1 MSWFCLLVLY
11 SVQSKHLPTTVHS
24 IGGVGRLWF
33 WCYTHTH
40 TQTDSSALYKG
51 IISKWSEGYHKGHRF
66 DSGRCEKLPFQE
78 LHLAMTLQ
86 QSSFITP
93 SGFPFPVLK
102 KFKNTLVTFLIY
114 IWYIY
119 IWNTF
124 YWACPLLPCT
134 YITGH
139 VSARISTCDGGPL
152 VVQFIMFYQDR
163 ENWEISDVRSPGQL
177 TQPEL

>member
-1 MSWFCLLVLY
+1 MTFY
-11 SVQSKHLPTTVHS
+11 
-24 IGGVGRLWF
+24 
-33 WCYTHTH
+33 
-40 TQTDSSALYKG
+40 QTDPGIKAQVLWLVPTGTIPDLTQKCIYCMNKCVWISTYPYLYC
-51 IISKWSEGYHKGHRF
+51 IILKWSECHHKGRRF
-66 DSGRCEKLPFQE
+66 DSRRCEKLSVQE
-78 LHLAMTLQ
+78 LDLGMTLQ

-93 SGFPFPVLK
+93 SGFPVLK

-114 IWYIY
+114 IWYNY